1 MQRSGDYVD
10 MKMYDAQMRSLLD
23 RYITAPRSEKLESL
37 DDFSFLDIIRINE
50 VTGEVEIDEEA
61 AKELGGE
68 NGVAETMT
76 ANVRHVIN
84 RKREQNPE
92 EYRKFSE
99 RIQRL
104 LEEWRQGVIEYRQ
117 FLKGI
122 KEMGEELRK
131 NEAGDPRL
139 DTMAKR
145 HLCDNL
151 DGDVD
156 LAIKV
161 YTAARLYAL
170 PGFRDNPR
178 LKKQL
183 QKSIAQ
189 ELAGKSF
196 DVEEITQIIVAHT
209 EEF

>member
-1 MQRSGDYVD
+1 
-10 MKMYDAQMRSLLD
+10 
-23 RYITAPRSEKLESL
+23 
-37 DDFSFLDIIRINE
+37 
-50 VTGEVEIDEEA
+50 
-61 AKELGGE
+61 
-68 NGVAETMT
+68 
-76 ANVRHVIN
+76 
-84 RKREQNPE
+84 
-92 EYRKFSE
+92 
-99 RIQRL
+99 
-104 LEEWRQGVIEYRQ
+104 
-117 FLKGI
+117 
-122 KEMGEELRK
+122 
-131 NEAGDPRL
+131 
-139 DTMAKR
+139 MAKR

-170 PGFRDNPR
+170 PGFRENPR